1 MFRFDKL
8 QPKHTSSLSICYS
21 TKTLAMP
28 RKVLRRRGIRLD
40 AQNASKHNT
49 LIVRT
54 IFFRKFRQNAE
65 KVRFQDTKR
74 SFGTHFFYRNSV
86 AKHQTRRAELTN
98 FACRVCNFRVLHCK
112 SSLAAFIFEAFRKTR
127 FGTFRP
133 PAK

>member
-54 IFFRKFRQNAE
+54 IFFRKFRQ
-65 KVRFQDTKR
+65 
-74 SFGTHFFYRNSV
+74 S
-86 AKHQTRRAELTN
+86 AK
-98 FACRVCNFRVLHCK
+98 K
-112 SSLAAFIFEAFRKTR
+112 YAFRTQK
-127 FGTFRP
+127 GVLGHTFSIETQWRNTKLGVP
-133 PAK
+133 S